1 MRASAMNKKK
11 CVRQLQ
17 LDLEAQT
24 MELNQL
30 EARIKHRS
38 YKLSKA
44 TLQELHY
51 QEACLKDQL
60 TETKSQLAEAED
72 GKDSVGPTKNLHVNI
87 VMLTGILVAICLHL
101 LLWLC

>member
-44 TLQELHY
+44 ALQELHY
-51 QEACLKDQL
+51 QEACLKEQL

-72 GKDSVGPTKNLHVNI
+72 GKDPVGPTKDLNI
-87 VMLTGILVAICLHL
+87 VILTGILVAICLHL

>member
-24 MELNQL
+24 TELSQL

-44 TLQELHY
+44 TF
-51 QEACLKDQL
+51 
-60 TETKSQLAEAED
+60 
-72 GKDSVGPTKNLHVNI
+72 
-87 VMLTGILVAICLHL
+87 TGASLPAGLSKRPAYRNEESTS
-101 LLWLC
+101 

>member
-11 CVRQLQ
+11 CVKQLQ

-24 MELNQL
+24 TELSQL

-51 QEACLKDQL
+51 QEARLKEQL

-72 GKDSVGPTKNLHVNI
+72 GKDPASSTKNLQVNV
-87 VMLTGILVAICLHL
+87 VMLTGILVAICLQL

>member
-1 MRASAMNKKK
+1 MNKKK

-44 TLQELHY
+44 ALQELHY
-51 QEACLKDQL
+51 QEACLKEQL

-72 GKDSVGPTKNLHVNI
+72 GKYPVGPTKDLQVNI
-87 VMLTGILVAICLHL
+87 VMLTGILVAIGLQL

>member
-17 LDLEAQT
+17 LDLETQT
-24 MELNQL
+24 MELSQL
-30 EARIKHRS
+30 KTKIKQRS
-38 YKLSKA
+38 YKLSKD
-44 TLQELHY
+44 TLQELYY
-51 QEACLKDQL
+51 QKACLKEQL

-72 GKDSVGPTKNLHVNI
+72 GKDPVGPTKDLQVNI
-87 VMLTGILVAICLHL
+87 VMLTGILVAIGLQL

>member
-24 MELNQL
+24 TELSQL

-44 TLQELHY
+44 TLQSFI
-51 QEACLKDQL
+51 
-60 TETKSQLAEAED
+60 TSRP
-72 GKDSVGPTKNLHVNI
+72 V
-87 VMLTGILVAICLHL
+87 
-101 LLWLC
+101 

>member
-1 MRASAMNKKK
+1 MNKKR

-17 LDLEAQT
+17 LDLETQT
-24 MELNQL
+24 MELSQL
-30 EARIKHRS
+30 KTKIKQRS
-38 YKLSKA
+38 YKLSED
-44 TLQELHY
+44 TLQELYY
-51 QEACLKDQL
+51 QEACLKEQL

-72 GKDSVGPTKNLHVNI
+72 SKDPVGPTKDLHVNI